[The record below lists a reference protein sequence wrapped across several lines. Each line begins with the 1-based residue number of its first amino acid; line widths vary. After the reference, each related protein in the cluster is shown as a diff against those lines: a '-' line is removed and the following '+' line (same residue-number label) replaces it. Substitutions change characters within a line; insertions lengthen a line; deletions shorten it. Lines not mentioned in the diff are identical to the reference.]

1 MQERLTRWLSD
12 SRWPG
17 DALVALA
24 AVILVLLVGSGSRAE
39 WLANTAL
46 VATLVLRRTR
56 PQLMIVIV
64 AGLCLLQ
71 VVLTSRPL
79 LGDLVIAAAV
89 HASTAYISDRRWGK
103 ATLAL
108 AVVGAALAAV
118 RWSRVPASI
127 VDGAAGTLVQE
138 APTVFFNFVAGLA
151 VIAVMYLLGS
161 RQRDRRERAA
171 EQVSAMEER
180 TRLLTAERDR
190 RAELAAAAER
200 ARIARDLHDIVA
212 HSLAVIVVQAQGA
225 RAAALADPSVAPAA
239 LDTIAETSRD
249 ALAQMRQ
256 MVGVLRA
263 GGPDAVG
270 HPAGPG
276 QDPLG
281 AQGEPDR
288 TAPLQPAPD
297 LAALP
302 ALVDAVRTTGLPVH
316 LQVSAPPDL
325 PVPVQLTTYR
335 IVQEGLTNV
344 LKHGGP
350 AASVRITVSGPQP
363 SSLGP
368 ALRVTVVDDGRGV
381 ADDPTA
387 APTEP
392 GHGLRGMR
400 ERVELLGGDLRAGAR
415 PGGGF
420 AVTAVLPVSRPT
432 PGRS

>member
-1 MQERLTRWLSD
+1 MLERLSRWLSD

-17 DALVALA
+17 DALLMLTAVVLTLFVA
-24 AVILVLLVGSGSRAE
+24 GGTAE

-46 VATLVLRRTR
+46 VLPLVLRRTR

-89 HASTAYISDRRWGK
+89 HASTAYITDRRWGK

-108 AVVGAALAAV
+108 AVTGAALAAV
-118 RWSRVPASI
+118 RWSNMPAAV
-127 VDGAAGTLVQE
+127 VDGTTGAIVRE
-138 APTVFFNFVAGLA
+138 APMVFFNFLAGFA
-151 VIAVMYLLGS
+151 VVTVMSLLGS

-171 EQVSAMEER
+171 EQLAALEER
-180 TRLLTAERDR
+180 ARLLTAERDR
-190 RAELAAAAER
+190 RAELSAAAER

-212 HSLAVIVVQAQGA
+212 HSLSVIVVQAQGA
-225 RAAALADPSVAPAA
+225 RAASLADPSVAPAA

-256 MVGVLRA
+256 MVGVLRS
-263 GGPDAVG
+263 GGLDGAADRGDA
-270 HPAGPG
+270 PEAGPA
-276 QDPLG
+276 DPG
-281 AQGEPDR
+281 TG
-288 TAPLQPAPD
+288 APLHPSPD

-302 ALVDAVRTTGLPVH
+302 ALVESVRATGRPVH
-316 LQVSAPPDL
+316 LLTTAPADL
-325 PVPVQLTTYR
+325 PPAVQLTVYR

-350 AASVRITVSGPQP
+350 AAT
-363 SSLGP
+363 
-368 ALRVTVVDDGRGV
+368 ARVTVGGPHLTSRGPAVKVVVIDDGRGV
-381 ADDPTA
+381 ATA
-387 APTEP
+387 DGRDRECDGT

-400 ERVELLGGDLRAGAR
+400 ERVALLGGELHAGPR

-420 AVTAVLPVSRPT
+420 AVTALLPVSAEPT
-432 PGRS
+432 AGAR